1 MDTSL
6 ETRSIH
12 VSFTVD
18 TVHFPLTPSFKYSF
32 YFSIKLASLIL
43 VNLPLCLYS
52 NVLPGSYSFSPK
64 PHLMGSARGSENQN
78 ICYSR
83 QLGTLPNVK
92 EQKKRYLCTLHSN
105 TRSEELV
112 FLFMQPETS
121 LLLCFQI
128 NYSCLQPS
136 AIPQY

>member
-1 MDTSL
+1 
-6 ETRSIH
+6 
-12 VSFTVD
+12 
-18 TVHFPLTPSFKYSF
+18 
-32 YFSIKLASLIL
+32 
-43 VNLPLCLYS
+43 
-52 NVLPGSYSFSPK
+52 
-64 PHLMGSARGSENQN
+64 MGSARGSENQN